1 MTTTTIRRLAAAL
14 LSLVAVAALAGCTT
28 PGAVKKACGTE
39 ADLLDTTGSTAG
51 FRGQWPV
58 ELTLSAHDAL
68 VRGDRYYASTFTSG
82 QGTVGWPVNVD
93 GCNSPETR
101 PRKHA
106 LWANETTNALGPRLS
121 ALTHA
126 RTHGGSDPLAA
137 LEEAAKLPHLTEVR
151 IWSDL
156 ILQDDGVDLSK
167 PVSKATVD
175 RLVREWTPRLA
186 GLKGVRVMALHA
198 GRGVDSDVAVRQSE
212 DLLRTVL
219 ERNGATL
226 EWAPVLGR

>member
-1 MTTTTIRRLAAAL
+1 MTTTTIRRLGAAL
-14 LSLVAVAALAGCTT
+14 LALVAVAALAGCTT

-39 ADLLDTTGSTAG
+39 ADLVDTTGSTAG

-58 ELTLSAHDAL
+58 ELTQSAHDAL

-82 QGTVGWPVNVD
+82 QGTVGWAVNAD
-93 GCNSPETR
+93 GCNSPQSR

-106 LWANETTNALGPRLS
+106 LWANQQANILGPQLRK
-121 ALTHA
+121 LTRA
-126 RTHGGSDPLAA
+126 KTHGGSDPLAA
-137 LEEAAKLPHLTEVR
+137 LEEAAKLPHLTQVR

-167 PVSKATVD
+167 PVPSATIG
-175 RLVREWTPRLA
+175 RLANEWTPRLA
-186 GLKGVRVMALHA
+186 GLEGVRVMALHA

-212 DLLRTVL
+212 TLLRTVL

-226 EWAPVLGR
+226 QWAPVLGR